1 MTLPVLA
8 ESSNPVSFRGLF
20 DGEPE
25 FVNELGV
32 KWWRDE
38 HTTDYARRPDANG
51 ISLDAVCFGIEEP
64 GGRRTR
70 VLVSMAREIIEED
83 QSLESLAV
91 KIDVRKML
99 KLEHLKMENPK

>member
-1 MTLPVLA
+1 MGINT
-8 ESSNPVSFRGLF
+8 LF

-32 KWWRDE
+32 KWWRDA
-38 HTTDYARRPDANG
+38 HTTDYAQRPNARG
-51 ISLDAVCFGIEEP
+51 TRLDAVCFGIEEP

-70 VLVSMAREIIEED
+70 VLISRAEELIDED
-83 QSLESLAV
+83 QSLEGMAV

-99 KLEHLKMENPK
+99 KYDYERTP